1 MQSDGDK
8 LLAFKRLWFKSQPC
22 VVASNII
29 KYTMETFSSQM
40 YESTLE
46 RCEHALSRIFNQKVV
61 ILLPLMHQTSSLVVL
76 CIFFFKD
83 FPVFFFL
90 KEQSPI
96 ANFQHFP

>member
-46 RCEHALSRIFNQKVV
+46 GVN
-61 ILLPLMHQTSSLVVL
+61 ML
-76 CIFFFKD
+76 CQE
-83 FPVFFFL
+83 FL
-90 KEQSPI
+90 IRKW
-96 ANFQHFP
+96 